1 MDGPGYQRHSNV
13 QKHTYRACDCAEI
26 DSAAGLMLLAEW
38 KSVAGASAL
47 MSMIDYSGKLERKA
61 WPFFRKAG

>member
-1 MDGPGYQRHSNV
+1 M

-47 MSMIDYSGKLERKA
+47 MSTIDYSGKLERKA
-61 WPFFRKAG
+61 RPFFRKAG

>member
-38 KSVAGASAL
+38 KSVAGASDVHDRL
-47 MSMIDYSGKLERKA
+47 QWKTGKESSAFL
-61 WPFFRKAG
+61 

>member
-1 MDGPGYQRHSNV
+1 M

-61 WPFFRKAG
+61 RLFFRKAG